1 MTKLIKKMIQP
12 LYGRLKAMIILY
24 LVKNYTQIKNNSLIE
39 NRFKNAVFRTRKSKD
54 TFECADRNIN
64 KSLRKLMNE
73 LKIPSEKRDA
83 LLLLADG
90 NEVLWCEEIG
100 VSKTLYDLN
109 ICEEN
114 LLKCQ

>member
-1 MTKLIKKMIQP
+1 
-12 LYGRLKAMIILY
+12 
-24 LVKNYTQIKNNSLIE
+24 
-39 NRFKNAVFRTRKSKD
+39 
-54 TFECADRNIN
+54 
-64 KSLRKLMNE
+64 MNE